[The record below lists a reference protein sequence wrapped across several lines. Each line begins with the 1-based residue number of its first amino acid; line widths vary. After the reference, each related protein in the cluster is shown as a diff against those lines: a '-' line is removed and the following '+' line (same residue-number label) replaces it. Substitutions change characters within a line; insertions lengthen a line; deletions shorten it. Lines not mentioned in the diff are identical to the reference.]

1 MSSPAQIRQSSQ
13 LLPRSH
19 AGAPTI
25 RTYDRRVGLQE
36 IGYGG
41 QPLPTVF
48 RPVHPA
54 LPVLID
60 LVALFPREPHG
71 TGRYHPNGLQMD
83 SVVEGRLTYWAL
95 GEHGGW
101 WGLVTYPIRHG
112 TENQTV
118 THWAPA
124 WVLRRPSPES

>member
-1 MSSPAQIRQSSQ
+1 MHIVRKANVLTSTDADTRNFN
-13 LLPRSH
+13 
-19 AGAPTI
+19 
-25 RTYDRRVGLQE
+25 RTYDRSVSLQE

-41 QPLPTVF
+41 QPLPKVF

-60 LVALFPREPHG
+60 LVALFPREPHCA
-71 TGRYHPNGLQMD
+71 GRYHPNGLQMD

-101 WGLVTYPIRHG
+101 WGLVSYPIRHG

-124 WVLRRPSPES
+124 WVLRRPPPDS